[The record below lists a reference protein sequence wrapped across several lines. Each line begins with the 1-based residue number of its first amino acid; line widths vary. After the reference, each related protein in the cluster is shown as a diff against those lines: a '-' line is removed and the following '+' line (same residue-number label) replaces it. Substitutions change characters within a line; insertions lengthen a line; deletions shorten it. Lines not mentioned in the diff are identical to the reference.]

1 MLAVFLLLV
10 AGFALYTILPFF
22 DPNYKNKR
30 VGALPQEERQSL
42 QYRKD
47 EVLAALNDLEYDFKM
62 KKMNEPDYLQLK
74 EKLTREAI
82 DVMKKIDSFDSTSHK
97 NAAPSR
103 KPGRQNRRVGS

>member
-10 AGFALYTILPFF
+10 GGFALYIILPLF
-22 DPNYKNKR
+22 DRNYKNKK
-30 VGALPQEERQSL
+30 VGALPQEERESL
-42 QYRKD
+42 QYKKD

-74 EKLTREAI
+74 EKLTHEAI
-82 DVMKKIDSFDSTSHK
+82 EVMKRIDSLDSPSHK
-97 NAAPSR
+97 NAAASF